1 MALERDGMV
10 LLVVA
15 DGMGGHELGGEAAEA
30 AIDRF
35 VDLFQTSS
43 PSQDPA
49 AFLATA
55 MQEAHKSVYTIG
67 QDMPI
72 EFRPRTTCVAAL
84 LIPPNAWVAH
94 VGDSRAYVF
103 REDEMVLRT
112 LDHSHVEDL
121 ISAGQLAEENRAHHP
136 LRNLVERCCGGDLEP
151 VETEFNGPI
160 ELSTGDV
167 VLLCSDGFW
176 EGLKMTD
183 VARVMR
189 ESDDPARTLDE
200 LAQIACKLG
209 SPQADNATAAALR
222 VESE

>member
-1 MALERDGMV
+1 MV

-43 PSQDPA
+43 PGQDPA
-49 AFLATA
+49 AFLAAA
-55 MQEAHKSVYTIG
+55 MQEAHKSVYALG
-67 QDMPI
+67 QDMPV

-84 LIPPNAWVAH
+84 LIPPNLWTAH
-94 VGDSRAYVF
+94 LGDSRAYMF
-103 REDEMVLRT
+103 RDDEVVLRT

-121 ISAGQLAEENRAHHP
+121 ISAGQLAEESRGSHP
-136 LRNLVERCCGGDLEP
+136 LRNLVERCCGGDPEP

-160 ELSTGDV
+160 ELLAGDV

-176 EGLKMTD
+176 EGLEMTQ
-183 VARVMR
+183 VVRVMR

-200 LAQIACKLG
+200 LTQIACKLG
-209 SPQADNATAAALR
+209 SPQADNATATALR